1 MTVPSEKLSSSTKPY
16 SGPCESFGKG
26 KLLLLSNSLGSPL
39 ENATTRRI
47 LLSSSERERE
57 REFEQ
62 DEREKLHQREQ
73 TSESIANEEDP
84 ATDEIVTMLAVIF
97 LSYIADLET
106 DFINDS
112 NPSEI

>member
-1 MTVPSEKLSSSTKPY
+1 MRILWQGQTFAPLKFVGVP
-16 SGPCESFGKG
+16 
-26 KLLLLSNSLGSPL
+26 
-39 ENATTRRI
+39 TRRI
-47 LLSSSERERE
+47 LLSSSERERERE

-84 ATDEIVTMLAVIF
+84 ATDETVTMLAVIF

-112 NPSEI
+112 NPGEI